1 MDRQEEQLTLWEYIY
16 ERKQIKKKVRLIE
29 LFAGIGAQAKALEI
43 LKVPFEHYKI
53 CEWAYN
59 SYKAYNS
66 IHIKDFKDYSEGKA
80 KEELIERIKGTST
93 NYNDPLALKQLE
105 KKPIE
110 WLKSAYNNCEATHN
124 LINIMEV
131 HGDDL
136 QIVDTKN
143 YEYIMTYSFPCQDL
157 SLAGKGK
164 GMSVSQKEGGTR
176 SGLLWEVERI
186 LDELYEES
194 REREESTL
202 PQVLLMEN
210 VPEVIGTKN
219 IKDFKKWEEKLRK
232 LGYTNY
238 VEILNAKN
246 YGIPQNRRRCF
257 MISILGEYAYDF
269 PRKFHLKYKLKDLL
283 ESNVPEKYYLSKK
296 MLNCFLSDG
305 TGNFPRKERF
315 LQNLN
320 RPNQDVGNAFTT
332 LAGGR
337 PTDNFVGE
345 EPNDEIIKLGSY
357 NPSGFASG
365 VVVVPEGIAPAVL
378 ENHGTV
384 TAIPIKNAT
393 KQGYLEAEEGD
404 GVDISSRMETHRGTV
419 QKGMAQTITTMG
431 GENVGVV
438 VKKNLRI
445 RKLTPKECMRLMGF
459 EDKDH
464 KALIEIGLSDAAIY
478 HCAGDSIVTTC
489 LVSILWP
496 LFGLE
501 KSHLEIIEEYVK
513 NHIIEKGE
521 GEK

>member
-1 MDRQEEQLTLWEYIY
+1 MD
-16 ERKQIKKKVRLIE
+16 
-29 LFAGIGAQAKALEI
+29 
-43 LKVPFEHYKI
+43 
-53 CEWAYN
+53 
-59 SYKAYNS
+59 
-66 IHIKDFKDYSEGKA
+66 
-80 KEELIERIKGTST
+80 
-93 NYNDPLALKQLE
+93 
-105 KKPIE
+105 
-110 WLKSAYNNCEATHN
+110 
-124 LINIMEV
+124 
-131 HGDDL
+131 
-136 QIVDTKN
+136 
-143 YEYIMTYSFPCQDL
+143 
-157 SLAGKGK
+157 
-164 GMSVSQKEGGTR
+164 
-176 SGLLWEVERI
+176 
-186 LDELYEES
+186 
-194 REREESTL
+194 
-202 PQVLLMEN
+202 
-210 VPEVIGTKN
+210 
-219 IKDFKKWEEKLRK
+219 
-232 LGYTNY
+232 
-238 VEILNAKN
+238 
-246 YGIPQNRRRCF
+246 IPQ
-257 MISILGEYAYDF
+257 A
-269 PRKFHLKYKLKDLL
+269 
-283 ESNVPEKYYLSKK
+283 
-296 MLNCFLSDG
+296 DG

-501 KSHLEIIEEYVK
+501 KSHLEIIEEYAYM
-513 NHIIEKGE
+513 IFATFFASPS
-521 GEK
+521 